1 MDSVLVL
8 GETDASTAVWAVVT
22 EAVDFVASDL
32 VQLQKAELVL
42 LVDVWLDLWS
52 LLRLL
57 LSLLILTSTINW
69 SNGNDS
75 GVLWKAHEG
84 LFGLQELTAEIDGGD
99 AEELS
104 EVLNDGGWVDFL
116 CLCVVCILNK
126 EFHQHQ
132 KKWCGICG
140 VCFSQIPRCRFSH

>member
-1 MDSVLVL
+1 MYSVLVL
-8 GETDASTAVWAVVT
+8 GETDASATVWAVLA
-22 EAVDFVASDL
+22 EAVDLVTSDL

-42 LVDVWLDLWS
+42 LVNVWLDLWS

-57 LSLLILTSTINW
+57 LSLLVLTGTIDW
-69 SNGNDS
+69 SNGNDG
-75 GVLWKAHEG
+75 GVLWDAHEG
-84 LFGLQELTAEIDGGD
+84 LFGLQELTAEIDGSD

-104 EVLNDGGWVDFL
+104 EILNEGGWSDFL

-132 KKWCGICG
+132 KKWCGIYAMY
-140 VCFSQIPRCRFSH
+140 IL

>member
-1 MDSVLVL
+1 MNSVLVL
-8 GETDASTAVWAVVT
+8 RKTDASTAVWAVLA
-22 EAVDFVASDL
+22 EAVDLVTSDL

-42 LVDVWLDLWS
+42 LVNVWLDLWS

-57 LSLLILTSTINW
+57 LSLLVLTGTIDW
-69 SNGNDS
+69 SNGDDG
-75 GVLWKAHEG
+75 GVLWDAHEG
-84 LFGLQELTAEIDGGD
+84 LFGLQELTAEIDGSD

-104 EVLNDGGWVDFL
+104 EILNEGGWSDFL

-132 KKWCGICG
+132 KKWCGIYAMY
-140 VCFSQIPRCRFSH
+140 IL